1 MIVSVTRLQA
11 EHAAGCRAVVIRRA
25 ASADALALAELGA
38 RTFTQAFGA
47 DNRPEDLAAHL
58 DEAYGEAQQRQEIE
72 DPGFVTLLAVD
83 GERLLGFAQLRRH
96 AAPSGVTLADCAE
109 LYRFYLDQ
117 EVHGMGV
124 AQQLMA
130 EVKLAAKAMSCLNL
144 WLGVWE
150 RNPRAIAFYAK
161 CGFVDRG
168 SKVFVVGADR
178 QTDRVMVAVV

>member
-1 MIVSVTRLQA
+1 
-11 EHAAGCRAVVIRRA
+11 
-25 ASADALALAELGA
+25 
-38 RTFTQAFGA
+38 
-47 DNRPEDLAAHL
+47 
-58 DEAYGEAQQRQEIE
+58 
-72 DPGFVTLLAVD
+72 
-83 GERLLGFAQLRRH
+83 
-96 AAPSGVTLADCAE
+96 
-109 LYRFYLDQ
+109 
-117 EVHGMGV
+117 MGV

-130 EVKLAAKAMSCLNL
+130 EVKLAVKAMSCLNL